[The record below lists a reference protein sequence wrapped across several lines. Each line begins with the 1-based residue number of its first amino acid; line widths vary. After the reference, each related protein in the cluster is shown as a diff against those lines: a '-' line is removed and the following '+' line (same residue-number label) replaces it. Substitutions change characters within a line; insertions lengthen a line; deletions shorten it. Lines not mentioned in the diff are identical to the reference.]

1 MMTYDHSNKAGNRG
15 DVWKHFALATVI
27 DRLPS
32 SDTLRYVDTHCGAPQ
47 HELRAG
53 GGWEDGVG
61 KVLAGCAGLRQHG
74 YIEVASRWVEGGLY
88 PSSWRFAVEC
98 AASRF
103 GRMDMQLSDTARTV
117 AAGYKDLTA
126 LGLPGNV
133 TVDFYAGDGFAR
145 LESTGE
151 VDLVLIDPP
160 FSPDPDADWSR
171 LQQACGLLKARGT
184 RFLAWYPIFSDIE
197 PANLVAATGCSAS
210 EVVWGPTVL
219 GPSHGM
225 AGCGMLASRDCGDM
239 LAARMG
245 QLESLASCLGGKF
258 RRWAQG
264 L

>member
-1 MMTYDHSNKAGNRG
+1 MMYDHSSKAGNKG
-15 DVWKHFALATVI
+15 DVWKHFALATVV

-32 SDTLRYVDTHCGAPQ
+32 SDTFRYVDTHCGAPQ

-53 GGWEDGVG
+53 GEWEDGVG
-61 KVLAGCAGLRQHG
+61 KVLDGCAALRRHG

-103 GRMDMQLSDTARTV
+103 GRMEVHLSDTVRTV
-117 AAGYKDLTA
+117 AARYKDLTA

-133 TVDFYAGDGFAR
+133 SVDFHAGDGFAR
-145 LESTGE
+145 LESTRE

-160 FSPDPDADWSR
+160 FSPDAGADWSR
-171 LQQACGLLKARGT
+171 VEQACGLLKARGT

-197 PANLVAATGCSAS
+197 PAILVAATGCSAS
-210 EVVWGPTVL
+210 EVVWAPTVPGL
-219 GPSHGM
+219 NQGM
-225 AGCGMLASRDCGDM
+225 AGCGILASRDCGDM
-239 LAARMG
+239 LAACVA